1 MSNDAWFY
9 ANADRERHGP
19 LPAERLRELYA
30 AGDIGPRTLVWCQGM
45 PQWQPLNEAADAL
58 GLSMDAPPATLT
70 PPQPDAPQLSA
81 AAEEPVQPAPPAP
94 RSAPSDGLQAAY
106 AASIHDAE
114 AISRGTNDDV
124 VDAGFVRRFAAYM
137 VDAILIAIAMYSLI
151 FLMLIVFGFGVAGI
165 ATIFE
170 ASATGGAPSG
180 GLLAIFIIGFYV
192 LPFLMQGAYHIIFTG
207 SAWQATPGKRVLG
220 IKVVDFD
227 GQRISTGR
235 SVGRWFAAALSYL
248 TFYIGFLMA
257 AFTDRKMALHD
268 MVASTRVVDQWAY
281 TANPERQQ
289 RGVGGC
295 AIAILVAGILFF
307 GLFTVGIIAA
317 ISLPA
322 YQGYTQRAQLT
333 QVVTEARSM
342 TVGLEEFRQNT
353 DRCATSLE
361 EAGVFTPNSAM
372 IESAS
377 VGEQDDGRCT
387 LQITLGGASAGI
399 FNGEYLWFIR
409 EDAGNWTCGG
419 SMDDSH
425 LPIPCRG

>member
-19 LPAERLRELYA
+19 LPAERLHALYA

-45 PQWQPLNEAADAL
+45 PQWQPLADAADAL
-58 GLSMDAPPATLT
+58 GLSIDAPAAPLPPPLNA
-70 PPQPDAPQLSA
+70 PQPSA
-81 AAEEPVQPAPPAP
+81 AVEERTQPAPP
-94 RSAPSDGLQAAY
+94 SAPSDRLQAAY
-106 AASIHDAE
+106 AATTHDAE
-114 AISRGTNDDV
+114 AIGYGANDDV
-124 VDAGFVRRFAAYM
+124 VDAGFVRRFAAY
-137 VDAILIAIAMYSLI
+137 VIDAILISIAMYSLI

-165 ATIFE
+165 ATMFE
-170 ASATGGAPSG
+170 ASATGSTPSG

-192 LPFLMQGAYHIIFTG
+192 LPFVMQGAYHIIFTG

-220 IKVVDFD
+220 IKVVDLD
-227 GQRISTGR
+227 GERITTGR
-235 SVGRWFAAALSYL
+235 SVGRWFAAALSYI

-281 TANPERQQ
+281 TAHPERQQ

-295 AIAILVAGILFF
+295 AIAILVAGILLF
-307 GLFTVGIIAA
+307 GLFVIGIIAA
-317 ISLPA
+317 VSLPA
-322 YQGYTQRAQLT
+322 YQDYSQRAQLT
-333 QVVTEARSM
+333 QVVTEARGM

-353 DRCATSLE
+353 DRCATSLG
-361 EAGVFTPNSAM
+361 EAGVFTPDNTM

-377 VGEQDDGRCT
+377 VGEQEDGRCT

-399 FNGEYLWFIR
+399 FSGEYLWFIR
-409 EDAGNWTCGG
+409 EDAGNWSCGG
-419 SMDDSH
+419 SMEDKH
-425 LPIPCRG
+425 LPIACRG